1 MPQLSLSRPAEPAQ
15 PLRDILLKFVKAL
28 GRIEDD
34 PLASAR
40 GRGGPSVSWRDE
52 EYQYLEVEL
61 PEGLATGIDINFL
74 DNRAFIRIER

>member
-15 PLRDILLKFVKAL
+15 PLPDILLKLVKAL

-34 PLASAR
+34 PLASGGVGLSAR
-40 GRGGPSVSWRDE
+40 WRDE

-61 PEGLATGIDINFL
+61 PERLATGIDINFL